1 MKTNYYLPFR
11 VTVMRITVIC
21 ISAMAFGQPKA
32 QTLADP
38 IKGKEL
44 YQIRCAACHSLD
56 FNGLGPS
63 HRGVY
68 GRQAGKVAN
77 YNYSSA
83 LKSSTVVWNEA
94 SLDRW
99 LIDPEAFIPGQKM
112 GLNLPDAS
120 ERKDVI
126 AYIKQV
132 PAKK

>member
-1 MKTNYYLPFR
+1 MKTNLYVPLCISF
-11 VTVMRITVIC
+11 MC
-21 ISAMAFGQPKA
+21 ISAMAIGPLKA
-32 QTLADP
+32 QKLPDP
-38 IKGKEL
+38 ARGKEL
-44 YQIRCAACHSLD
+44 YQARCAACHSLD
-56 FNGLGPS
+56 FNGAGPS
-63 HRGVY
+63 HRGVF

-94 SLDRW
+94 SLERW

-112 GLNLPDAS
+112 YLNLPDAS

-126 AYIKQV
+126 AYIKQI